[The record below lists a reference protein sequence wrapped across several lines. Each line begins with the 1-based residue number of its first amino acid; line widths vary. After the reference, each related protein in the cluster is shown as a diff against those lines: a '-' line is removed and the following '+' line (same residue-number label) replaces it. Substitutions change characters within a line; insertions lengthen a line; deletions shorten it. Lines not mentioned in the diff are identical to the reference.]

1 MTKLS
6 RLSRR
11 RFLRTAGLVTGGAW
25 LASCAPTS
33 SPAPTNKPSAS
44 QPTGA
49 PATSAGARSAGG
61 ERPLKIGVVL
71 PYAGVYT
78 LLGESITNGMELY
91 FASVGNTAGGR
102 PIVLLKEDE
111 GTPEEALR
119 KTRKLVEQD
128 GVDLLTGIVSSASAY
143 AIRDYV
149 HENQVLFICSNAG
162 GNDLTR
168 ARKSPYIY
176 RTSFANAQLNA
187 PMGEFIYRNIAR
199 RVFISGADYAAGHEQ
214 VGAFREAFVAAGG
227 EIVGEAW
234 PPFPNNDYAPYLTQ
248 IAQARP
254 EASYSAFFGSDAVN
268 FVKQFAEF
276 GLKSTIRLCGGGA
289 MIDEDTLPA
298 QGQAALGG
306 ITGMHYT
313 PTLDTPENRAYV
325 EAYRAK
331 YNREPDS
338 YSIQGYDT
346 ARWIVEAVNAL
357 QGDTSDKRKLGDA
370 LLGIKFVSP
379 RGPVE
384 LDPETHNIVMNIY
397 AREVREVD
405 GRLTNVVIATFP
417 LVRDR
422 GA

>member
-1 MTKLS
+1 MTKIP
-6 RLSRR
+6 RLTRR
-11 RFLRTAGLVTGGAW
+11 RFLRAAGLAAGSAW
-25 LASCAPTS
+25 LAGCAPTGG
-33 SPAPTNKPSAS
+33 PAPPSKPSAS
-44 QPTGA
+44 QPTAA
-49 PATSAGARSAGG
+49 PTTSAGPRAAGG

-71 PYAGVYT
+71 PYSGVYA
-78 LLGESITNGMELY
+78 LLGESITNAMELY

-111 GTPEEALR
+111 GTPDDALR

-128 GVDLLTGIVSSASAY
+128 QVDILTGMVSTASAY
-143 AIRDYV
+143 AVRDYV
-149 HENQVLFICSNAG
+149 HENKVLFICSNAG

-168 ARKSPYIY
+168 GRKSPYIY

-187 PMGEFIYRNIAR
+187 PMGEFVYKNIAR
-199 RVFISGADYAAGHEQ
+199 RVFISGADYAAGREQ
-214 VGAFREAFVAAGG
+214 VGAFRETFAAAGG

-254 EASYSAFFGSDAVN
+254 EASYSFYAGSDAVN

-325 EAYRAK
+325 DAYRAK

-338 YSIQGYDT
+338 YSVQGYDT
-346 ARWIVEAVNAL
+346 ARWIVEAVNQL
-357 QGDTSDKRKLGDA
+357 QGDTSDKLKLGEA

-397 AREVREVD
+397 AREVREVN

-422 GA
+422 G